1 MKNKI
6 KVEYSDTMS
15 LVNDVHDIQHRLI
28 DNLVYHFEKKDIL
41 SKNEYEYYFNKAVD
55 EWIEYNNKKRACE

>member
-1 MKNKI
+1 MANKI

-28 DNLVYHFEKKDIL
+28 DKLVYHFEKKDML
-41 SKNEYEYYFNKAVD
+41 SKNEYKYYFNKSVE
-55 EWIEYNNKKRACE
+55 EWVEIQNTKRERE